1 MLTCSLKK
9 YTCSLCKYATDKR
22 YNFDRH
28 TSTVHKDTVD
38 VSEDNTDN
46 VYVDTQM
53 NNIYTQINNIYTQMN
68 NIDTQS
74 NNIDTQI
81 QYNDTQIQN
90 IDTQM
95 NNINIE
101 VDQKEFK
108 CESCYKSF
116 SRKYN
121 LDRHIPNCNRR
132 QTPYQC
138 TSCLKS
144 FTCSS
149 GLSQHKHFCKGY
161 PLIDLNKS
169 SNTVLPFGSTQV
181 NGENVQMI
189 QQQQNAETINN
200 TTNNITNNTVNIT
213 ILKCPESREE
223 KFDFD
228 CTNISYEDL
237 MALLQKSKDAFI
249 RFNNF
254 VGKVLEN
261 PKNRVVR
268 KTSPKDSHCL
278 VHRGDDIW
286 ELAHDDDTFPIITHH
301 MTTAVLGKTNGLTK
315 NQKNYYT
322 DSFQGQVQDIN
333 EMDYDSSKYNSIE
346 QRMKLQVINRTRI
359 ASPEKKKKQS

>member
-1 MLTCSLKK
+1 MLNSSLKK
-9 YTCSLCKYATDKR
+9 YNCSLCTYATDKR
-22 YNFDRH
+22 YNYDRH
-28 TSTVHKDTVD
+28 TSTVHRC
-38 VSEDNTDN
+38 N
-46 VYVDTQM
+46 M
-53 NNIYTQINNIYTQMN
+53 NNISTNTQID

-74 NNIDTQI
+74 NNTNTQI
-81 QYNDTQIQN
+81 QDTNTQIQDIYTQCNN
-90 IDTQM
+90 IDIKT
-95 NNINIE
+95 E
-101 VDQKEFK
+101 QKEFK
-108 CESCYKSF
+108 CEGCYKSF

-121 LDRHIPNCNRR
+121 LDRHIPKCNGR

-138 TSCLKS
+138 TACLKS

-161 PLIDLNKS
+161 PLIVPNSS
-169 SNTVLPFGSTQV
+169 SNTVIPSSSTQV

-200 TTNNITNNTVNIT
+200 TTNNITNNTVNIN
-213 ILKCPESREE
+213 ILTCPQSREE

-228 CTNISYEDL
+228 CTNISHEDL
-237 MALLQKSKDAFI
+237 MAMLQKSKDAFI

-261 PKNRVVR
+261 PRNCVVR

-278 VHRGDDIW
+278 VHRGNDIW

-301 MTTAVLGKTNGLTK
+301 MTTAALGKTNGLAK

-322 DSFQGQVQDIN
+322 DSFQGQVRHIN
-333 EMDYDSSKYNSIE
+333 EMDYDTSEYSSIE
-346 QRMKLQVINRTRI
+346 QRMKFQVINRTRMTS
-359 ASPEKKKKQS
+359 AEKKKKQS